1 MKTMNAVRIHSY
13 GGQEVLVSEE
23 VPIPDFADDEVLI
36 RVHASGVN
44 PVDWKIRAGY
54 LKDFMPHE
62 FPLILGWD
70 VSGTVER
77 AGSADTRLKEGDEVF
92 ALADITRDGSYAEYV
107 AVKADSVALKPKSTD
122 HVGAASVPLAALTAW
137 QSLFDAA
144 NLSKGQTVLIQ
155 AAAGG
160 VGSFAVQFAKWKGA
174 HVLGTAS
181 ARNEEFLLGLGAD
194 RVIDYTQTPFEEN
207 VTDVD
212 VVLDAMAGE
221 TQERSWQ
228 VLKKGG
234 VLVSILG
241 PPDEEKAATFGV
253 RGEGVFVQPNARQL
267 STIADLI
274 DGGQIRTNVTEVL
287 PLSEAAKAHE
297 LSESGHVR
305 GKVVLKVK

>member
-23 VPIPDFADDEVLI
+23 VLIPDFADDEVLI

-54 LKDFMPHE
+54 LKDFMPRE

-122 HVGAASVPLAALTAW
+122 HVDAASVPLAALTAW

-144 NLSKGQTVLIQ
+144 NLSKGQTVLIH

-207 VTDVD
+207 VTDVN

>member
-1 MKTMNAVRIHSY
+1 
-13 GGQEVLVSEE
+13 
-23 VPIPDFADDEVLI
+23 
-36 RVHASGVN
+36 
-44 PVDWKIRAGY
+44 VDWKIRAGY
-54 LKDFMPHE
+54 LKDFMPYE

-122 HVGAASVPLAALTAW
+122 HVSAASVPLAALTAW

-144 NLSKGQTVLIQ
+144 NLSKGQTVLIH

-181 ARNEEFLLGLGAD
+181 ARNEEFLLGLGAE
-194 RVIDYTQTPFEEN
+194 RVIDYTQTPFEES

-305 GKVVLKVK
+305 GKIVLEVK